1 MRSELD
7 AAFENAHAEVAG
19 VIRELQRG
27 GTARAAAQARE
38 QLIVLEKRAAQ
49 AQRSPAPEPPAA
61 PSDWRHARPGAAV
74 DVAGVGAGT
83 LLALP
88 DAKGRVR
95 VQVGNA
101 RLELPAERIQVR
113 AAAPLRRA
121 ALVRVDPLPEQATPA
136 RVDVRGLRVDEAMA
150 LVEKALDDAARAGV
164 GCLEIVHGLG
174 TGALM
179 SGLRGRLRELPHV
192 KRVEA
197 GGPRTGGPGIT
208 LAFL

>member
-1 MRSELD
+1 
-7 AAFENAHAEVAG
+7 

-38 QLIVLEKRAAQ
+38 RLIVLEKKAEHAEQ
-49 AQRSPAPEPPAA
+49 AQRGRTPEPPAA

-88 DAKGRVR
+88 DTKGRVR
-95 VQVGNA
+95 VQVGSA
-101 RLELPAERIQVR
+101 RLELPAERIRVR
-113 AAAPLRRA
+113 AAVPSRA
-121 ALVRVDPLPEQATPA
+121 TPAVVRVDPLPDHATPA
-136 RVDVRGLRVDEAMA
+136 RVDVRGRRVDEAMGI
-150 LVEKALDDAARAGV
+150 VEKALDDAARAGV

-192 KRVEA
+192 RRVEA
-197 GGPRTGGPGIT
+197 GGPDTGGPGIT

>member
-1 MRSELD
+1 M
-7 AAFENAHAEVAG
+7 
-19 VIRELQRG
+19 
-27 GTARAAAQARE
+27 
-38 QLIVLEKRAAQ
+38 
-49 AQRSPAPEPPAA
+49 

-95 VQVGNA
+95 VQVGSA
-101 RLELPAERIQVR
+101 RLELPAERIRVR
-113 AAAPLRRA
+113 AAAPVRA
-121 ALVRVDPLPEQATPA
+121 APLVRVDPLPDQATPA
-136 RVDVRGLRVDEAMA
+136 RVDVRGLRVDEAMGR
-150 LVEKALDDAARAGV
+150 VEKALDDAARAGV
-164 GCLEIVHGLG
+164 GCLEIVHGVG

-197 GGPRTGGPGIT
+197 GSPETGGPGVT